1 MTPERFAQL
10 AEAYGADLRRWPATE
25 RAGAEVLLEQR
36 DSSAL
41 AALDQARLLDNLLD
55 SHQLPA
61 PDPALIRRIR
71 LLAGQNRAPSF
82 WQRYAGWLSPAGVV
96 GVGVAGIAA
105 GILVA
110 SLSLPLPLHSAEVL
124 PSVFDHGDAD
134 IVFTVNAEETEQ

>member
-36 DSSAL
+36 DRGAL
-41 AALDQARLLDNLLD
+41 AALDQARALDGLLDGYR
-55 SHQLPA
+55 LPA
-61 PDPALIRRIR
+61 PDPALVRQIR
-71 LLAGQNRAPSF
+71 LSANTARPPSF
-82 WQRYAGWLSPAGVV
+82 WQRYAGWLSPAGIV
-96 GVGVAGIAA
+96 GIGVAGIAA

-134 IVFTVNAEETEQ
+134 IVFTVNAEESEQ

>member
-10 AEAYGADLRRWPATE
+10 ADAHGADLRRWPATE
-25 RAGAEVLLEQR
+25 RADAQALLEQA
-36 DSSAL
+36 DSTAL
-41 AALDQARLLDNLLD
+41 AALDQARALDRLLD
-55 SHQLPA
+55 SHRIAA
-61 PDPALIRRIR
+61 PDPALVRQIR
-71 LLAGQNRAPSF
+71 LAAGTAPTPSL
-82 WQRYAGWLSPAGVV
+82 WQRYAGWLSPAGFV